1 MLELRQ
7 TEVFSEWLEALR
19 DRQAKG
25 RILARLKRLSLGNP
39 GDVQPVGE
47 GISELRIHCG
57 PGYRVYYKQD
67 GLALV
72 LLLCGGN
79 KDLAVSG
86 YRVGQGIG
94 KAVEGVPRMKTRP
107 FDVAEH
113 LATGED
119 IVAYLEAVFEDGD
132 PQLIAAAIGDVARA
146 YGMARI
152 AEEAGLSREGLYR
165 SLSSEGNP
173 QISTV
178 IKVLRVLGVRLEAH
192 AVPT

>member
-79 KDLAVSG
+79 KDLQSRDIELA
-86 YRVGQGIG
+86 
-94 KAVEGVPRMKTRP
+94 KA
-107 FDVAEH
+107 
-113 LATGED
+113 LAM
-119 IVAYLEAVFEDGD
+119 
-132 PQLIAAAIGDVARA
+132 QL
-146 YGMARI
+146 
-152 AEEAGLSREGLYR
+152 REFP
-165 SLSSEGNP
+165 E
-173 QISTV
+173 
-178 IKVLRVLGVRLEAH
+178 
-192 AVPT
+192 

>member
-1 MLELRQ
+1 
-7 TEVFSEWLEALR
+7 
-19 DRQAKG
+19 
-25 RILARLKRLSLGNP
+25 
-39 GDVQPVGE
+39 
-47 GISELRIHCG
+47 
-57 PGYRVYYKQD
+57 
-67 GLALV
+67 
-72 LLLCGGN
+72 
-79 KDLAVSG
+79 
-86 YRVGQGIG
+86 
-94 KAVEGVPRMKTRP
+94 MKTRP

-113 LATGED
+113 LATAED